1 MNNYSRMTFIA
12 LSFVFLFA
20 FTSTVSAAHPYNT
33 YTYTD
38 RDVFSY
44 NENDNG
50 FRLSSEPDTS
60 YSYGNRG
67 YVRCGEIYS
76 WRSYG
81 CGSRYYADRPYYPD
95 HVSYGYDHDAAIR
108 MAFDAYGKSKQYDYQ
123 IEKLRIQ
130 EEAKEYRYR
139 YGGYGYGYSGRVYYG
154 W

>member
-20 FTSTVSAAHPYNT
+20 LVSTVSAAHPYNT

-38 RDVFSY
+38 RDSFSY

-50 FRLSSEPDTS
+50 FRISSSERDN
-60 YSYGNRG
+60 YGYGNRG
-67 YVRCGEIYS
+67 YTRCGEIYS

-95 HVSYGYDHDAAIR
+95 HVSYGYDQDMAIKE
-108 MAFDAYGKSKQYDYQ
+108 AFKTYQQRSKQEYQ
-123 IEKLRIQ
+123 LEVRRIGL
-130 EEAKEYRYR
+130 EERRRYS
-139 YGGYGYGYSGRVYYG
+139 YGGYGYGYSGRVYSYG
-154 W
+154 